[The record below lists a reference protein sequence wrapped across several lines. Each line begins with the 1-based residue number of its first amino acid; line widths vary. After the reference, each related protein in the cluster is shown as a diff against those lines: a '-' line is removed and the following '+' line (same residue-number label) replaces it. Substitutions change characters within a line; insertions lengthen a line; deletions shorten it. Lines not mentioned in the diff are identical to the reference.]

1 MVLMLD
7 SVFLQNNMGIS
18 QAHTGNRNKRR
29 YLYHLIAVA
38 NADGNINEKELNY
51 LRNKASEL
59 GLTPEVLDQLI
70 QESNNISLPMS
81 EGVAERMS
89 YLEDCVK
96 MATADGVI
104 MDSEKAFCKKI
115 CNLLGLEE
123 GYLEELY
130 DNTLSDINQ
139 SNEQNGNE

>member
-1 MVLMLD
+1 M
-7 SVFLQNNMGIS
+7 S
-18 QAHTGNRNKRR
+18 QAHTGNRNKKR

-123 GYLEELY
+123 GYLEELF
-130 DNTLSDINQ
+130 DNTMSDSNQLS
-139 SNEQNGNE
+139 EQNGNE

>member
-1 MVLMLD
+1 MLN
-7 SVFLQNNMGIS
+7 SVFLLNNIGMS
-18 QAHTGNRNKRR
+18 QAHTGNRNKKR

-123 GYLEELY
+123 GYLEELF
-130 DNTLSDINQ
+130 DNTMSDSNQLS
-139 SNEQNGNE
+139 EQNGNE